1 MKKEV
6 KISISGMH
14 ENDDNDLLEVVSFG
28 EMYEENG
35 ETIIEYEEALADDTN
50 EACEMIQCQLKICED
65 RVEMLK
71 VGGMKMHM
79 VFVKNE
85 DMLTYYTT
93 PFGELEIVIH
103 TDCLQQNKIDNG
115 LHVELEYALEVNA
128 THMSACSV
136 DIKVEELEGR
146 K

>member
-35 ETIIEYEEALADDTN
+35 ETIIEYEEALGDDTN

-71 VGGMKMHM
+71 VGGMKTHM

-85 DMLTYYTT
+85 DMLLALVMILVKIVKL
-93 PFGELEIVIH
+93 FG
-103 TDCLQQNKIDNG
+103 K
-115 LHVELEYALEVNA
+115 
-128 THMSACSV
+128 MSIFEC
-136 DIKVEELEGR
+136 
-146 K
+146 